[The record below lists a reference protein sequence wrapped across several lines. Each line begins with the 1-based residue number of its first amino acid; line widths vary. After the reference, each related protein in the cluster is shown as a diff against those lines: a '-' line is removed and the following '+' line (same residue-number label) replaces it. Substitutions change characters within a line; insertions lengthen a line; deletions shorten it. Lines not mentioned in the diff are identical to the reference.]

1 MSKAPGDALIC
12 GLRGV
17 SNLWGQS
24 ESARGTTR
32 LCHHSMLGDLMDSVL
47 SATRFREST
56 DWA

>member
-32 LCHHSMLGDLMDSVL
+32 LCHQSMLGDLMDSVL

-56 DWA
+56 D